1 MGCRIRDQRR
11 FTVWLQSLTWLV
23 MLAAVACA
31 PPGGGVEPAPVVD
44 SPLWNADDV
53 EIIQWQADL
62 PNFNPDDAIEA
73 SGLAVSD
80 SYLYLASEKYASLL
94 QLPLDNP
101 STARVIS
108 LTVPPHSELEGLTL
122 ADDSLL
128 VCDETHAAVYEV
140 LIGDEAVLAEAKPGD
155 SQLIATQLDLPD
167 LGVVGGKLGFEGLA
181 IDVKTGVIYLM
192 LERSGDS
199 STGCRSTIY
208 RLRRNGE
215 ALEEIAPPIELELE
229 NCTWRH
235 TGLDFVSDKLVA
247 LKTSYPG
254 FEYQIVEI
262 DPQDGS
268 SL

>member
-1 MGCRIRDQRR
+1 
-11 FTVWLQSLTWLV
+11 
-23 MLAAVACA
+23 
-31 PPGGGVEPAPVVD
+31 
-44 SPLWNADDV
+44 
-53 EIIQWQADL
+53 
-62 PNFNPDDAIEA
+62 
-73 SGLAVSD
+73 
-80 SYLYLASEKYASLL
+80 
-94 QLPLDNP
+94 
-101 STARVIS
+101 
-108 LTVPPHSELEGLTL
+108 
-122 ADDSLL
+122 
-128 VCDETHAAVYEV
+128 DETHAAVYEV

-155 SQLIATQLDLPD
+155 SQLTATQLDLPD

-199 STGCRSTIY
+199 RSGCRSTIY

-268 SL
+268 SLLVQDITKMARVLAEQGFSNNLEGMIIGAEGELYLVSDNRAGALFVGSLPPKAKHKTLIVKLPRLAAKP